1 MNNGQEAVRAV
12 AAQAFDIVL
21 MDCQMPVMDGFEATR
36 RIRAGEAG
44 QVQADVP
51 IVAMTANAMV
61 GDRELCLECGMN
73 DYVTKPIQVPLLKE
87 AIGRSARPATSAS
100 SPTSHTG

>member
-1 MNNGQEAVRAV
+1 MSGTSTDGV
-12 AAQAFDIVL
+12 DGL
-21 MDCQMPVMDGFEATR
+21 LLDCQMPVMDGFEATR
-36 RIRAGEAG
+36 RIRAGDAG
-44 QVQADVP
+44 QAQAGVP

-87 AIGRSARPATSAS
+87 AIARSAKPAAPAS
-100 SPTSHTG
+100 SSTPNVE